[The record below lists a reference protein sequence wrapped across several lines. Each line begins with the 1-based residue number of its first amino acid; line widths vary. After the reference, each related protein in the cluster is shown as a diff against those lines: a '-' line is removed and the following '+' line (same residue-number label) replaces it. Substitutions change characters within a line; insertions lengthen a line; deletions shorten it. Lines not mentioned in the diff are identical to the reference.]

1 MSIDNTAASSAS
13 QTSSAPRA
21 SAAAWLRNVWRSR
34 RPSPLFEALA
44 RDRLLLASVVV
55 LGLVTLVP
63 MFVTPFLP
71 LADLPANAAQG
82 ALLPSILF
90 DSKSLAAYHYKIQWA
105 PVPYWS
111 THLLVALL
119 APVFGGL
126 LAAKMLVAVVVLGF
140 PLAIMRVLVALG
152 RDPRLGVWAFLLSWD
167 HNVYAGWNAYMLG
180 MTLALVGVAWLMEAE
195 TPRAALRVAVLSAV
209 IAVTHVQ
216 AVAYFGLTCVALA
229 LIRRPLVKALWIHA
243 IACSGFVLTVVP
255 WLVGRWTGQPATHV
269 PFSFEL
275 PPLSERLASFFKY
288 TLDNQPKPEDT
299 LWTGCAFL
307 LLLFGAPLLASLPQA
322 DKRSGDDAWRS
333 PAGAAAVLVGVPL
346 LLYLVLPMT
355 ISGPISHWYTY
366 PRYATIA
373 LGSLLLLPRASFKG
387 TRALWLLPGA
397 LCAIV
402 CQLRVAAQF
411 ADFGQRA
418 RPFLEIIAH
427 VRPNSAYLPLELDDY
442 DTATKL
448 PPFNQIHSYIAAVK
462 QGYDPHL
469 FDNDAIPVLYRQER
483 RLPQTQWNAPEA
495 FTLQDHG
502 RFYDYVVVQGLRRD
516 PLARLPPAGKLRAKL
531 VVEAGRFRLYEILKG

>member
-1 MSIDNTAASSAS
+1 MQTLAA
-13 QTSSAPRA
+13 
-21 SAAAWLRNVWRSR
+21 
-34 RPSPLFEALA
+34 
-44 RDRLLLASVVV
+44 DRLLLVSVVV

-82 ALLPSILF
+82 ALIPSILF

-111 THLLVALL
+111 THLIVALL
-119 APVFGGL
+119 SPVFGGL
-126 LAAKMLVAVVVLGF
+126 AAAKMLVGLVVLGF
-140 PLAIMRVLVALG
+140 PLAVMRVLIALG
-152 RDPRLGVWAFLLSWD
+152 RDARLGVWAFLLSWD

-180 MTLALVGVAWLMEAE
+180 MSIALVGVAWLLEAD

-209 IAVTHVQ
+209 VAVTHVQ
-216 AVAYFGLTCVALA
+216 AVAYFGLMCVALA
-229 LIRRPLVKALWIHA
+229 LVRRPLVKALWLHA
-243 IACSGFVLTVVP
+243 IACSGFALTVVP
-255 WLVGRWTGQPATHV
+255 WLLGRWTGQPATHV

-275 PPLSERLASFFKY
+275 PPLTERLASLFKY
-288 TLDNQPKPEDT
+288 TLDNQPKPDDT
-299 LWTGCAFL
+299 LWTGSAFL
-307 LLLFGAPLLASLPQA
+307 LLLFGAPLLSSLPQSGEGRD
-322 DKRSGDDAWRS
+322 DKWRS
-333 PAGAAAVLVGVPL
+333 PIAAAAVLVSVPL

-355 ISGPISHWYTY
+355 ISGPINHWYTY

-373 LGSLLLLPRASFKG
+373 LASLLFLPRARFTGLK
-387 TRALWLLPGA
+387 ALWLLPGA
-397 LCAIV
+397 VCVVL

-411 ADFGQRA
+411 ADYAQRA

-427 VRPNSAYLPLELDDY
+427 VRPNSAYLPLELDDS

-469 FDNDAIPVLYRQER
+469 FDNDAIPVLYRQDR

-516 PLARLPPAGKLRAKL
+516 PLARLRPVGKLRAKL
-531 VVEAGRFRLYEILKG
+531 VVEAGRFRLYEILKD